1 MRIQPIDLSARRN
14 AQMGIKMK
22 PIIIDMKD
30 MSDSTEVYES
40 RPNPVL
46 AGFIYLILAMVAA
59 AFIWMYFSKVDIV
72 VKGTGT
78 VAAADEVATV
88 TNQSAGVI
96 TERKIEDGQEVK
108 KGDILYT
115 VSHEEQTLQLAALEQ
130 QLAECEEK
138 EEMLKAYEE
147 WLENGEEFPEELV
160 DNLYYSEVASR
171 KRLVE
176 LGQENTL
183 QTYSGE
189 LSAYDA
195 KLNANSE
202 MITYYSDAV
211 TKSKQLIE
219 AIKNRKNSFSKEESY
234 YWNTMENYLVQ
245 YQQTINQYDD
255 KISELQ
261 KQSDDAAKEIEELEA
276 QKRALQEQQSVKLSE
291 ASVSGGDADT
301 GSTLQQEM
309 QSLEAELSAQKA
321 IKESADSSISQ
332 YQTQKNS
339 ALNAYEKESIASIEN
354 GILSYEQ
361 NKATYES
368 TRQEYINGEKTLKE
382 QGTEVELGNLV
393 TQEKYN
399 VAGELENCRQSQ
411 TQLSAQ
417 IENLEQS
424 IENATVKATIDG
436 KVNLVTDLVVGD
448 YIGAGTQALSIIPGT
463 ESGAFV
469 VKSYVENNDIAKIHE
484 GMEVTYEIGAYPS
497 REYGTMTGEVTFVSA
512 DLKVN
517 NSGSAY
523 YVVETSVNA
532 EELHNR
538 KGEEAALK
546 VGMLCETKIVVEKKR
561 VLEVLLEKLF
571 HFTK

>member
-138 EEMLKAYEE
+138 EEMLEAYEE

-417 IENLEQS
+417 IEILEQS

-436 KVNLVTDLVVGD
+436 KVNLVTDL
-448 YIGAGTQALSIIPGT
+448 
-463 ESGAFV
+463 
-469 VKSYVENNDIAKIHE
+469 
-484 GMEVTYEIGAYPS
+484 
-497 REYGTMTGEVTFVSA
+497 
-512 DLKVN
+512 
-517 NSGSAY
+517 
-523 YVVETSVNA
+523 
-532 EELHNR
+532 
-538 KGEEAALK
+538 
-546 VGMLCETKIVVEKKR
+546 
-561 VLEVLLEKLF
+561 LF
-571 HFTK
+571 RQW

>member
-436 KVNLVTDLVVGD
+436 KVNLVTDLVEGD
-448 YIGAGTQALSIIPGT
+448 YIGAGTQVLSIIPGT